1 MISGPGSGQNAI
13 VGVVNENERERAL
26 AQRLV
31 RDSDIDPALKDVV
44 NGVGIGN
51 ITGGGCGGDNV
62 ESRDT
67 GSGDS
72 PQSLPSLKSSG
83 LLDWSSSRINGGG
96 LPKQLAHVNN
106 PSHTQPNSHPYTQ
119 STHDIDLRSMPLVS
133 NMPVG
138 LPWLA
143 NESR

>member
-1 MISGPGSGQNAI
+1 MIPGPGSGQSAMM
-13 VGVVNENERERAL
+13 GVVSENEKERDSL

-44 NGVGIGN
+44 NGVDVA
-51 ITGGGCGGDNV
+51 GGGGGGGDNV
-62 ESRDT
+62 ESAL
-67 GSGDS
+67 GDS

-96 LPKQLAHVNN
+96 LPKQLAHGNN
-106 PSHTQPNSHPYTQ
+106 SSLPNPNSHSYTQ
-119 STHDIDLRSMPLVS
+119 STHDIDARSTPLVS